1 MDIDTIIQIAI
12 AIGIVLGFRILSSA
26 VAILIIKMF
35 TLKKQRKKAI
45 KKNPFYLPLKTI
57 FTFIGIYIAL
67 SRVKD
72 IITFSSQAE
81 RMMEKILKIS
91 MILFVAKAFS
101 EGLNEKNV
109 IFSKIRDKSSK
120 EIDKVTMNTILRTVR
135 IGVYILAGFMIISE
149 FGYNI
154 SGLIT
159 GLGISGVVIT
169 LAAQDT
175 AKSMIGG
182 ISIFLD
188 RPFKVGDYIKVGEY
202 EGSVQEI
209 RFRSTSIRTLDR
221 SILHVPNSKMAETA
235 IIKDSEIEKRRYYM
249 KFTIELDTP
258 IEKVEKVRKKIED
271 MLKSREDIIQDNSQ
285 IIRIQEISD
294 NGYELAVQVYM
305 NVVAYMEYLK
315 HKEEINYAIMSI
327 FEKEKVQLAYNT
339 QTIYVKNN

>member
-81 RMMEKILKIS
+81 RMMEKILK
-91 MILFVAKAFS
+91 
-101 EGLNEKNV
+101 
-109 IFSKIRDKSSK
+109 DKSSK

-188 RPFKVGDYIKVGEY
+188 RPFKVGEY

-235 IIKDSEIEKRRYYM
+235 IINYSEIEKRRYYM